1 MSGTIFNENRKKMK
15 RYLLFLSALIGSVAI
30 QAREVIPLNEGWHF
44 YYQSEKSSDNART
57 VTLPHSWN
65 TDFSAGHFVETTGCY
80 LNTLHVP
87 AAWAGRRL
95 FVKFY
100 GAQSVADVFLNGRYV
115 GSHSGGA
122 TAFVFEI
129 TGKVRFG
136 SHNDLLVTVNNS
148 ARNDV
153 LPTSTDINR
162 YGGLYRE
169 AELIVT
175 APTAVSPLYLGT
187 EGVLVHP
194 QTVTAAKAA
203 GEVEIHLTTRKEE
216 NCQLTLDIA
225 DASGRSVFTH
235 RQRVRID
242 DKPVAVPFAVER
254 PQLWSP
260 SEPTLYA
267 VTVTLSEP
275 NGNICDRVSVR
286 TGFRAIDVTPKDGL
300 SINGQQIKV
309 RGVTLYHD
317 SALSGGTPSANDID
331 ADLRQLED
339 LGANALRSAVMP
351 HAQYL
356 YDRCDEKGL
365 LVWIDVP
372 LHRAFLSDVAYCP
385 TPQFEENG
393 RQQLREIVA
402 QHVNHPSVAMWGI
415 FSRLWMRGDNPVR
428 YLRELNAMAHELD
441 PSRPTVACSDQD
453 GDVNFITDLIVWR
466 QDVGWSKGTPDDVA
480 VWRDRLQHRWSHLQ
494 SAIAYGGYG
503 IPGHR
508 KQPNRT
514 VPDPNCMPEERQT
527 RFHEAYS
534 RNLQNDSLFWGVW
547 IHNLFDYGST
557 RYPYGVDGR
566 GLVTF
571 DRRTC
576 KDAYYLYRAMWNRK
590 SPTLHLT
597 GRHTARRSSNSQ
609 VLYVYSS
616 AGVPTLTVGA
626 DTVSVHEYAAY
637 QYRSDSITLPAGQV
651 VVRAAAGDLRD
662 SLILRIDNATTPK
675 QRSVLLRTGG
685 R

>member
-1 MSGTIFNENRKKMK
+1 
-15 RYLLFLSALIGSVAI
+15 
-30 QAREVIPLNEGWHF
+30 
-44 YYQSEKSSDNART
+44 
-57 VTLPHSWN
+57 
-65 TDFSAGHFVETTGCY
+65 
-80 LNTLHVP
+80 
-87 AAWAGRRL
+87 
-95 FVKFY
+95 
-100 GAQSVADVFLNGRYV
+100 
-115 GSHSGGA
+115 
-122 TAFVFEI
+122 
-129 TGKVRFG
+129 
-136 SHNDLLVTVNNS
+136 
-148 ARNDV
+148 
-153 LPTSTDINR
+153 
-162 YGGLYRE
+162 
-169 AELIVT
+169 
-175 APTAVSPLYLGT
+175 
-187 EGVLVHP
+187 
-194 QTVTAAKAA
+194 
-203 GEVEIHLTTRKEE
+203 
-216 NCQLTLDIA
+216 
-225 DASGRSVFTH
+225 
-235 RQRVRID
+235 
-242 DKPVAVPFAVER
+242 
-254 PQLWSP
+254 
-260 SEPTLYA
+260 
-267 VTVTLSEP
+267 
-275 NGNICDRVSVR
+275 
-286 TGFRAIDVTPKDGL
+286 
-300 SINGQQIKV
+300 
-309 RGVTLYHD
+309 
-317 SALSGGTPSANDID
+317 
-331 ADLRQLED
+331 
-339 LGANALRSAVMP
+339 MP

-480 VWRDRLQHRWSHLQ
+480 VWHDRLQHRWSHLR

-637 QYRSDSITLPAGQV
+637 RYRSDSITLPAGTGRRTGLRRAICATASFCASTTRQHRNSV
-651 VVRAAAGDLRD
+651 RPFCEREVDERQIRCKGQSVCKDLHIRLGHEGRVFSLFGGAGRGRRQRLRHNGRSRVARAAQSVGKALRATRD
-662 SLILRIDNATTPK
+662 CSRRGNATRAGRTVRTYRHSSRSRAILCRRRPMPPMLVLPAFGIVDSHVAHGSAGAVGVADLHGQHHRAVGRQDGGAVPFRPLNKMLARVDDATARPHRSEPRHGGQIGEREYATVFHAPKVAIFCGFFGRRGLRSRSTHAASRRCAAGATPCR
-675 QRSVLLRTGG
+675 RSCRRAALSKATRNPPQSNVNEMG
-685 R
+685 

>member
-1 MSGTIFNENRKKMK
+1 MK
-15 RYLLFLSALIGSVAI
+15 RYLVLLAALAGCLAVRG
-30 QAREVIPLNEGWHF
+30 REVIPLNEGWRF

-65 TDFSAGHFVETTGCY
+65 TDPTAGQFFVETTGCY
-80 LNTLHVP
+80 LNELYVP
-87 AAWAGRRL
+87 ENWAGQRL

-100 GAQSVADVFLNGRYV
+100 GAQSVADLFVNGQFV

-129 TGKVRFG
+129 TDKVRFG
-136 SHNDLLVTVNNS
+136 TGNYLLVAVNNS

-169 AELIVT
+169 AELILT
-175 APTAVSPLYLGT
+175 APTAVSPLYLGS
-187 EGVLVHP
+187 EGILVHP
-194 QTVTAAKAA
+194 QEVSTEKAA
-203 GEVEIHLTTRKEE
+203 GEVEIHLTALKEE

-225 DASGRSVFTH
+225 DAAGKPVYTR

-242 DKPVAVPFAVER
+242 DNPVVVPFAVEHPR
-254 PQLWSP
+254 LWSP
-260 SEPTLYA
+260 ADPALYTVA
-267 VTVTLSEP
+267 VTLTQP
-275 NGNICDRVSVR
+275 DGNICDRTEVR
-286 TGFRAIDVTPKDGL
+286 TGFRAIGVTPAGGL
-300 SINGQQIKV
+300 AVNGEKV
-309 RGVTLYHD
+309 AVHGVTLYHD
-317 SALSGGTPSANDID
+317 SALSGGTPTAQDMD

-339 LGANALRSAVMP
+339 LGANALHSAVMP

-372 LHRAFLSDVAYCP
+372 LHRAFLSDVAYYP
-385 TPQFEENG
+385 TEQFERNG
-393 RQQLREIVA
+393 LQQLREIVA
-402 QHVNHPSVAMWGI
+402 QHINHPSVAMWGL

-428 YLRELNAMAHELD
+428 YLRELHTTARRLD

-453 GDVNFITDLIVWR
+453 GEVNFITDLIVWR
-466 QDVGWSKGTPDDVA
+466 QDVGWSKGTPDDLT
-480 VWRDRLQHRWSHLQ
+480 VWRDQLQRDWSHLR
-494 SAIAYGGYG
+494 SAIAYGGFG

-508 KQPNRT
+508 EQPNRL

-527 RFHEAYS
+527 RFHEEYS

-547 IHNLFDYGST
+547 IDNLFDYGST
-557 RYPYGVDGR
+557 RYPYGVDGK

-576 KDAYYLYRAMWNRK
+576 KDAYYLYRAMWNPRT
-590 SPTLHLT
+590 PTLHLT
-597 GRHTARRSSNSQ
+597 GRHTSLRSDDRQ
-609 VLYVYSS
+609 AFRIYSS
-616 AGVPTLTVGA
+616 AGAPTLRVGT
-626 DTVSVHEYAAY
+626 DTVAVREYARCQY
-637 QYRSDSITLPAGQV
+637 QSDTVTLPLGRV
-651 VVRAAAGDLRD
+651 VVRASAGDLRD
-662 SLILRIDNATTPK
+662 SVILRIDNATAPK
-675 QRSVLLRTGG
+675 PRPGLLRTGG

>member
-1 MSGTIFNENRKKMK
+1 MK
-15 RYLLFLSALIGSVAI
+15 RYLILLLSLVCCSATQG
-30 QAREVIPLNEGWHF
+30 REVIPLNEGWRF

-65 TDFSAGHFVETTGCY
+65 TDLSAGQLFVETTGCY

-87 AAWAGRRL
+87 TAWIGRRL

-100 GAQSVADVFLNGRYV
+100 GAQSVADLFVNGKFV
-115 GSHSGGA
+115 GSHNGGA

-129 TGKVRFG
+129 TDKVQFG
-136 SHNDLLVTVNNS
+136 ADNILLVTVNNS
-148 ARNDV
+148 VRNDV

-187 EGVLVHP
+187 EGVLVRP
-194 QTVTAAKAA
+194 QTVSAAKAA
-203 GEVEIHLTTRKEE
+203 GEVEIHLTSRKEE
-216 NCQLTLDIA
+216 NCQLALEIA
-225 DASGRSVFTH
+225 DAAGKTVFTS

-242 DKPVAVPFAVER
+242 DKPVVVPFTVER

-260 SEPTLYA
+260 AKPELYT
-267 VTVTLSEP
+267 VTVTLAES
-275 NGNICDRVSVR
+275 NGNICDRIAIR
-286 TGFRAIDVTPKDGL
+286 TGFRSIDVTSAGGL
-300 SINGQQIKV
+300 KVNGKHVAV

-317 SALSGGTPSANDID
+317 SALSGGTPTDQDMD

-365 LVWIDVP
+365 LVWVDIP
-372 LHRAFLSDVAYCP
+372 LHRAFLSDVAYYP
-385 TPQFEENG
+385 TPQFENNG
-393 RQQLREIVA
+393 LQQLREIVA
-402 QHVNHPSVAMWGI
+402 QNINHPSVAMWGI
-415 FSRLWMRGDNPVR
+415 FSRLWIRGENPVR
-428 YLRELNAMAHELD
+428 YLRELHTAARQLD

-453 GDVNFITDLIVWR
+453 GEINFVTDLIVWR

-480 VWRDRLQHRWSHLQ
+480 VWRDRMQQKWSHLR
-494 SAIAYGGYG
+494 SAISYGGYG

-508 KQPNRT
+508 KQPNRI
-514 VPDPNCMPEERQT
+514 VPDPNCMPEARQT

-547 IHNLFDYGST
+547 IDNLFDYGST
-557 RYPYGVDGR
+557 RYPYGVDGK

-576 KDAYYLYRAMWNRK
+576 KDAYYLYRALWNRH
-590 SPTLHLT
+590 SPTLRLT
-597 GRHTARRSSNSQ
+597 GRHTSLRSGSRQ
-609 VLYVYSS
+609 AFHIYSS
-616 AGVPTLTVGA
+616 AGVPTLTIGS
-626 DTVSVHEYAAY
+626 DTVAVHEYAAC
-637 QYRSDSITLPAGQV
+637 QYRSDSITLPLGRTI
-651 VVRAAAGDLRD
+651 VRAKAGNLRD
-662 SLILRIDNATTPK
+662 SIILRIDNATAPK
-675 QRSVLLRTGG
+675 SRSGLLRTGG